1 MSHGPFA
8 DVDDRELMRRHV
20 AGDTDAFGE
29 IFARHR
35 DRMWGVALSVC
46 SDPDLA
52 ADAVQDGFV
61 NAFRRAA
68 SYRGDAQVTT
78 WLHRIVVNACLDRLR
93 ATRAHAS
100 TDELE
105 EQGGAALPSLPDRTA
120 AVDDR
125 LLVAEA
131 LAALP
136 ESQRLVLVLVDMHGV
151 PVAEAAAMLGVAPG
165 TVKSRGSRGRAAIAD
180 HLRQGTRSPR
190 RSSDDEGH
198 PDRREERR

>member
-1 MSHGPFA
+1 MSHGPLA

-20 AGDTDAFGE
+20 AGDAEAFGE

-46 SDPDLA
+46 RDPEVA

-93 ATRAHAS
+93 ATRTHS
-100 TDELE
+100 SIDELA
-105 EQGGAALPSLPDRTA
+105 EQGGAALPSLPDRTG

-125 LLVAEA
+125 LLVEEA

-136 ESQRLVLVLVDMHGV
+136 EPQRLVLVLVDMHGI
-151 PVAEAAAMLGVAPG
+151 PVAEAAEMLGVAPG
-165 TVKSRGSRGRAAIAD
+165 TVKSRGSRGRAAVAH
-180 HLRQGTRSPR
+180 HLRQGTGSPL

-198 PDRREERR
+198 PDGREEHR